1 MNEFRTFQ
9 LGAKVRCISSSES
22 LPTKVGR
29 LYTVSGVYDNPNI
42 GLSFRFKELPEGWYK
57 VSRFKLAQ

>member
-1 MNEFRTFQ
+1 
-9 LGAKVRCISSSES
+9 
-22 LPTKVGR
+22 

-57 VSRFKLAQ
+57 VSRFELAQ